1 MRLSNVTVNT
11 IPAST
16 SSQPLACQRQS
27 AMVKSV
33 HQSVLSACCL
43 GIGLLTFSMANTA
56 WAQAEQAPFV
66 QKNPAKTTY
75 KFSALQLSTQ
85 AGNVADSQVELQRD
99 NVLLNAGMD
108 IALNQQWSLG
118 VNLGFDKLD
127 YDWRHLQGAT
137 EATAALFAA
146 SGDAWNNIDRYRASM
161 SLSYRY
167 DRHWMFMLAP
177 QLQYAYAQTASSSN
191 SKSYGL
197 VASGLYRFD
206 SGNMLGVGIAYLN
219 DIDEVRTVPFLA
231 VRWQI
236 SERWALANPFQAGFS
251 GPAGMELSYQIN
263 PDWNVG
269 FGSSKRTQ
277 RFLIEDPNTVVEVN
291 EWVGFARAGWQVT
304 SVVSFNAYAG
314 YFFGGELEVSEQASI
329 DMDSQGAAALDI
341 HIQF

>member
-1 MRLSNVTVNT
+1 MRLSNATVNSISANT
-11 IPAST
+11 
-16 SSQPLACQRQS
+16 LAQSLSCQRQS
-27 AMVKSV
+27 TMVKSF
-33 HQSVLSACCL
+33 HQSLLSTCCL
-43 GIGLLTFSMANTA
+43 CFGLLTVIAANHA
-56 WAQAEQAPFV
+56 WAQAPSA
-66 QKNPAKTTY
+66 QKKPGKTTY

-99 NVLLNAGMD
+99 NMLLNVGVD

-118 VNLGFDKLD
+118 ASLGFDKLD
-127 YDWRHLQGAT
+127 YDWRHLQSASS
-137 EATAALFAA
+137 ATAPLFAA
-146 SGDAWNNIDRYRASM
+146 SGDAWNNIERYRASM

-167 DRHWMFMLAP
+167 DQHWMFMFAP

-191 SKSYGL
+191 AKSYGL

-206 SGNMLGVGIAYLN
+206 SGNMLGLGIAYLN

-236 SERWALANPFQAGFS
+236 SERWVLGNPFQAGFS

-304 SVVSFNAYAG
+304 PVVSFNAYAG

-341 HIQF
+341 HITF